1 MISEKASKILKSF
14 ANGLIVSCQAST
26 GEPLAHPEHIVAL
39 SLTVLNGGACAL
51 RLEGVEN
58 IRAVRAVTSVPI
70 VGITKIDGLS
80 EAERLDSV
88 YITATYDDARSLKDA
103 GADVI
108 AMDATAR
115 PRPDGMSLEETIHR
129 IHHELDMPVWADTAT
144 FEEAQAACAY
154 GADIISTTLF
164 GYTRETYRDHSQGPD
179 FDFLSRCVKELGVPV
194 ILEGRVWQHQ
204 EAARALELGA
214 HAVVVGSAITR
225 PHLITKGFVEAME
238 VMQAKK
244 SGSRE

>member
-26 GEPLAHPEHIVAL
+26 GEPLAHPDHIVAL

-58 IRAVRAVTSVPI
+58 IRAVRAATSVPI

-88 YITATYDDARSLKDA
+88 YITATFDDARNLKEA

-129 IHHELDMPVWADTAT
+129 IHHELEMPVWADTAT
-144 FEEAQAACAY
+144 FEEAQAASAY

-194 ILEGRVWQHQ
+194 ILEGRVWQHE

>member
-1 MISEKASKILKSF
+1 MNNEKANKILKTF

-26 GEPLAHPEHIVAL
+26 GEPLAHPDHIVAL
-39 SLTVLNGGACAL
+39 CLTVLNGGACAL

-58 IRAVRAVTSVPI
+58 IRAVRAATSVPI

-80 EAERLDSV
+80 EAERLEQV
-88 YITATYDDARSLKDA
+88 YITARFEDARSLKEA
-103 GADVI
+103 GADVV

-115 PRPDGMSLEETIHR
+115 PRPDGRSLEETILK
-129 IHHELDMPVWADTAT
+129 IHQELDMPVWADTAT
-144 FEEAQAACAY
+144 FEEARAASAY

-164 GYTRETYRDHSQGPD
+164 GYTRETYRDHGQGPD

-194 ILEGRVWQHQ
+194 ILEGRVWHHE

-225 PHLITKGFVEAME
+225 PHLITQGFVEAM
-238 VMQAKK
+238 QAQK
-244 SGSRE
+244 SASRE

>member
-1 MISEKASKILKSF
+1 MISEKVSAILKSF

-26 GEPLAHPEHIVAL
+26 GEPLARPEHIVAL

-58 IRAVRAVTSVPI
+58 IRAVRAATSVPI

-88 YITATYDDARSLKDA
+88 YITATFDDARSLKEA

-115 PRPDGMSLEETIHR
+115 PRPDGMSLEDTIHR
-129 IHHELDMPVWADTAT
+129 IHQELDMPVWADTAT
-144 FEEAQAACAY
+144 FEEARAASAY

-164 GYTRETYRDHSQGPD
+164 GYTRETYRDHNQGPD
-179 FDFLSRCVKELGVPV
+179 FDFLSRCVKELDVPV
-194 ILEGRVWQHQ
+194 ILEGRVWQHE

-238 VMQAKK
+238 VMQAKR
-244 SGSRE
+244 SGCRE

>member
-1 MISEKASKILKSF
+1 MISEKVSKILKSF

-26 GEPLAHPEHIVAL
+26 GEPLAHPDHIVAL

-58 IRAVRAVTSVPI
+58 IRAVRAATSVPI

-88 YITATYDDARSLKDA
+88 YITATFDDARNLKEA

-115 PRPDGMSLEETIHR
+115 PRPDGMSLEETIYR
-129 IHHELDMPVWADTAT
+129 IHHELEMPVWADTAT
-144 FEEAQAACAY
+144 FEEAQAASAY

-194 ILEGRVWQHQ
+194 ILEGRVWQHE